1 MPSFNPMSYFSPTSV
16 FSFLPSYLTATV
28 PQPEPTQPPAET
40 PEPKLERKESEESG
54 DSLRTEEVSI
64 YSAEIQAEHK
74 ADLNSQQ
81 SEVFLFSSFEFT
93 NISKNNHDNDRL
105 ERFSLL
111 KKNPRVIWKMQ
122 SQV

>member
-40 PEPKLERKESEESG
+40 SEPKLERKESEESG

-64 YSAEIQAEHK
+64 YSSEIQAEHK
-74 ADLNSQQ
+74 ASADLNSQQ
-81 SEVFLFSSFEFT
+81 SEVFLFSSFCP
-93 NISKNNHDNDRL
+93 IYKYIQ
-105 ERFSLL
+105 
-111 KKNPRVIWKMQ
+111 K
-122 SQV
+122 